1 MESAVIMSQVFSA
14 NLMSR
19 AVSVCMYLLNR
30 TNKHM
35 QCFPGIRTIAKDLKM
50 SEPTVKRALR
60 DLVAAGFVKKET
72 RWRANGGQSSNLY
85 ILSHVD
91 NAVETLVETVE
102 IPVDKAPVDS
112 DFCDDEHGSDPKS
125 VKTEEQEAP
134 KCEKPEQRKTESKDI
149 NEISTYTSQN
159 TTTEEVV
166 PDNSTVSHNRFST
179 ILQNVLNK
187 ILQFPAK
194 IPSILGPV
202 NPAPGH
208 EFTPKVNLS
217 VYHYQKGKSTSRKKK
232 FWDRLRV

>member
-85 ILSHVD
+85 ILSHVEKT
-91 NAVETLVETVE
+91 VETPVETVE
-102 IPVDKAPVDS
+102 IPEDKAPVDTEPRNEATCFELES
-112 DFCDDEHGSDPKS
+112 ANAGEQKVQDRVNSEQEKP
-125 VKTEEQEAP
+125 KTEEVKQIATDTP
-134 KCEKPEQRKTESKDI
+134 
-149 NEISTYTSQN
+149 QN
-159 TTTEEVV
+159 TIAAAEES
-166 PDNSTVSHNRFST
+166 DNSTVKRGKYSA
-179 ILQNVLNK
+179 ILQTVLRK
-187 ILQFPAK
+187 IQQFSAK
-194 IPSILGPV
+194 IPSFNRSVI
-202 NPAPGH
+202 PAPGH

-217 VYHYQKGKSTSRKKK
+217 VYHFQKGKSTSRKKK
-232 FWDRLRV
+232 LLG